1 MQKPMTSK
9 TSKTQTPQAMSVA
22 KNRPPSFWRR
32 DPPLFSFFFL
42 VVSFSFFRSW
52 FKSTQPSFAFG
63 TRIELA
69 AACSWAT
76 CVLLSAK
83 GSSACVT
90 QAQQA
95 HAASSFFAETMAWP
109 TGVALLLSCQEKWSK
124 KDQVSLRKRPRYSWK
139 STVIEIDV
147 HVFVLLV
154 LPFFSG
160 GCWVI
165 SILFRAW
172 TCTRMR
178 GWQQNPSSWA
188 MTMRIFP
195 LQANEPFSSARH
207 GGKREEKFI
216 SYMKNQ
222 HSVSRWNHLLHSHP
236 NPALRTTT
244 AFRSHIE
251 AVHRLGPCSSRFQA
265 RFPAKQ
271 NAWMGPPTTHPLG
284 RVSFHQE
291 GTLAKRHVDVAL
303 EVL

>member
-32 DPPLFSFFFL
+32 DPSCFFSRCVF
-42 VVSFSFFRSW
+42 FSFFRSS

-63 TRIELA
+63 TRIALA

-139 STVIEIDV
+139 STGIEIDV

-178 GWQQNPSSWA
+178 GWQQNPSSWT

-195 LQANEPFSSARH
+195 LQANELPVLAM
-207 GGKREEKFI
+207 EEKGKKSSFLTWRI
-216 SYMKNQ
+216 NTRFHVEITCY
-222 HSVSRWNHLLHSHP
+222 
-236 NPALRTTT
+236 T
-244 AFRSHIE
+244 ATPTPLF
-251 AVHRLGPCSSRFQA
+251 A
-265 RFPAKQ
+265 
-271 NAWMGPPTTHPLG
+271 PPQP
-284 RVSFHQE
+284 F
-291 GTLAKRHVDVAL
+291 
-303 EVL
+303 VLT